1 MRAKHQSPHFEWQ
14 AGDDDGHWETIAQET
29 GNARRTRRRRVLW
42 YLGIALLAAIVVT
55 AACGYV
61 VVRRRYDEA
70 SRQIAFQIQSAIDL
84 EARAFAEGNKDL
96 FLAQQDEA
104 SALWYESQSR
114 SLERRG
120 RSFAPVL
127 TVLPAQIDNV
137 TMQGDVAWVQ
147 VIEGDPP
154 LRRVRFY
161 RQTDKGWLHTAPDL
175 RFWRTP
181 VEHGYGDQ
189 LVFSYHQS
197 DQPYIDPLLDQLAQA
212 FIELCASA
220 GCAGDAKFVILFY
233 PEDAGSDAQVNLALP
248 SPWLSGIPE
257 GDWSELYG
265 EAAVSALARRIT
277 AWASAGGTAQAR
289 LQGRMIAQ
297 DRWLGLPAITP
308 EVTYLT
314 PLMGRGGVFR
324 SQDTQ

>member
-1 MRAKHQSPHFEWQ
+1 MSPHFEWQ
-14 AGDDDGHWETIAQET
+14 AGDDDGHWETIAQEA
-29 GNARRTRRRRVLW
+29 GNAQHTRRRCVLW
-42 YLGIALLAAIVVT
+42 YVGIALLVAIVVA

-61 VVRRRYDEA
+61 IVRQRYDEA
-70 SRQIAFQIQSAIDL
+70 SRQIAFQIQSVIDL

-104 SALWYESQSR
+104 SDLWYSSQSR

-120 RSFAPVL
+120 RSFAPAL
-127 TVLPAQIDNV
+127 AVLPTRVENV

-154 LRRVRFY
+154 VRRVRFY

-175 RFWRTP
+175 GFWRTP
-181 VEHGYGDQ
+181 VEHDYGDQ
-189 LVFSYHQS
+189 LVFRYHQW
-197 DQPYIDPLLDQLAQA
+197 DQPYIDPLVEQLGQA
-212 FIELCASA
+212 FTELCASA

-233 PEDAGSDAQVNLALP
+233 PEEAGSDAQVNLTLP

-265 EAAVSALARRIT
+265 EAAVAALARRIS
-277 AWASAGGTAQAR
+277 AWTSTGGTTQAR
-289 LQGRMIAQ
+289 LQGLMMAEE
-297 DRWLGLPAITP
+297 RWLGLSVITP
-308 EVTYLT
+308 EVTYLA
-314 PLMGRGGVFR
+314 PLTGRGGMFR
-324 SQDTQ
+324 SRDTQ